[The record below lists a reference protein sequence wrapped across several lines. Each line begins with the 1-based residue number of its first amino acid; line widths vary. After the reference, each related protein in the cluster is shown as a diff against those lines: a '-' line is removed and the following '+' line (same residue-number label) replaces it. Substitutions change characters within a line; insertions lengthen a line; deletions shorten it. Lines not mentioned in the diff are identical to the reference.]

1 MAAAL
6 KSLLGYW
13 LMPLPFCVATMIVG
27 LAMLRGSCCAR
38 AGRWVFG
45 TGFLLLLL
53 FGNGY
58 VSRWLIRPLET
69 KYAPIPELAGG
80 TALPPALAACRY
92 VVVLGG
98 GNGDGPGVSANNLLS
113 ASARGRLVEGVRLL
127 RMLPDAKLIVSGP
140 ALGRR
145 DSHATV
151 LGRTAIALGLPPERI
166 LTIDEALDT
175 EAEAQAVQRRVQA
188 APIALV
194 TSAWHLPRA
203 QALFRKAGVN
213 ALPCPADFTAHARD
227 PFQFEDLFW
236 RTSALERSTYAV
248 RERLGYL
255 WSWLRGRI

>member
-1 MAAAL
+1 MVAAL

-13 LMPLPFCVATMIVG
+13 LMPLPFCVAVMLAG
-27 LAMLRGSCCAR
+27 LVMLRCRCCAR
-38 AGRWVFG
+38 SGRIVFG
-45 TGFLLLLL
+45 GGFVLLLL

-58 VSRWLIRPLET
+58 VSRWLIHPLET
-69 KYAPIPELAGG
+69 KYAAVPELVAG
-80 TALPPALAACRY
+80 APVPAPLAACRF

-113 ASARGRLVEGVRLL
+113 ASARARLVEGVRLL
-127 RMLPDAKLIVSGP
+127 RVLPDAKLIVSGP
-140 ALGRR
+140 AQGRR

-151 LGRTAIALGLPPERI
+151 MGRTAIALGLAPERI
-166 LTIDEALDT
+166 VTIDEARDT
-175 EAEAQAVQRRVQA
+175 EAEAQAVRRRVQD

-203 QALFRKAGVN
+203 LALFRKAGVN
-213 ALPCPADFTAHARD
+213 TLPCPADFTAHARD
-227 PFQFEDLFW
+227 PFQFEDIFW

-255 WSWLRGRI
+255 WSWLRGRV

>member
-1 MAAAL
+1 MADAL

-13 LMPLPFCVATMIVG
+13 LMPLPFCVAAMVAG
-27 LAMLRGSCCAR
+27 LLMTRCACCAR
-38 AGRWVFG
+38 TGRFVFG
-45 TGFLLLLL
+45 VGFGLLLL

-69 KYAPIPELAGG
+69 KYKAIPELPAG
-80 TALPPALAACRY
+80 TAIPPELAACRF

-113 ASARGRLVEGVRLL
+113 ASARARLVEGVRLL
-127 RMLPDAKLIVSGP
+127 RVLPEAKLILSGP
-140 ALGRR
+140 AQGRR

-151 LGRTAIALGLPPERI
+151 MGRTAIALGLAPERI
-166 LTIDEALDT
+166 VTIDEARDT
-175 EAEAQAVQRRVQA
+175 EAEATAVRRRVQET
-188 APIALV
+188 PVALV

-203 QALFRKAGVN
+203 AALFRNAGVY

-248 RERLGYL
+248 RERLGFL
-255 WSWLRGRI
+255 WSWLRGKT

>member
-1 MAAAL
+1 MVAAL
-6 KSLLGYW
+6 KSLLSYW
-13 LMPLPFCVATMIVG
+13 LMPLPFCVA
-27 LAMLRGSCCAR
+27 AMLAGLVMLRCACCAR
-38 AGRWVFG
+38 AGRFVFG
-45 TGFLLLLL
+45 AGLGLLLL

-69 KYAPIPELAGG
+69 RYAAIPELPAGK
-80 TALPPALAACRY
+80 LIPPELAACRY

-113 ASARGRLVEGVRLL
+113 ASARARLVEGVRLL
-127 RMLPDAKLIVSGP
+127 RVLPDAKLIVSGP
-140 ALGRR
+140 AQGRR

-151 LGRTAIALGLPPERI
+151 MGRTAIALGLAPERI
-166 LTIDEALDT
+166 VTIDEARDT
-175 EAEAQAVQRRVQA
+175 EAEAQAVRRRVQD

-203 QALFRKAGVN
+203 LALFRKAGVN

-227 PFQFEDLFW
+227 PFQFEDIFW

-255 WSWLRGRI
+255 WSWLRGRV

>member
-13 LMPLPFCVATMIVG
+13 LMPLPFCVA
-27 LAMLRGSCCAR
+27 AMLAGLVLMRGKGGAR
-38 AGRWVFG
+38 AGRILFSG
-45 TGFLLLLL
+45 GFVLLLL

-69 KYAPIPELAGG
+69 KFAAIPELAVG
-80 TALPPALAACRY
+80 TPVPAPLAACRF

-113 ASARGRLVEGVRLL
+113 ASARARLVEGVRLL
-127 RMLPDAKLIVSGP
+127 RVLPDAKLIVSGP
-140 ALGRR
+140 AQGRR

-151 LGRTAIALGLPPERI
+151 MGRTAIALGLAPDRI
-166 LTIDEALDT
+166 VTIDEARDT
-175 EAEAQAVQRRVQA
+175 EGEAQAVRRRVLD

-203 QALFRKAGVN
+203 VALFRKAGVN

-248 RERLGYL
+248 RERLGLL
-255 WSWLRGRI
+255 WSWLRGRT

>member
-1 MAAAL
+1 MGTAL
-6 KSLLGYW
+6 KSFLAYG
-13 LMPLPFCVATMIVG
+13 LMPLPFCIATMLTG
-27 LAMLRGSCCAR
+27 LLLLRR
-38 AGRWVFG
+38 AGSRRLGRGVFG
-45 TGFLLLLL
+45 TGFGLLLL

-69 KYAPIPELAGG
+69 KYAAIPELPAGI
-80 TALPPALAACRY
+80 PVPAGLASCRY

-113 ASARGRLVEGVRLL
+113 GSARARLVEGVRLL
-127 RMLPDAKLIVSGP
+127 RVLPEARLIVSGP
-140 ALGRR
+140 AHGNR

-166 LTIDEALDT
+166 LTIDHARDT
-175 EAEAQAVQRRVQA
+175 EAEAAAVRRQVED

-203 QALFRKAGVN
+203 MALFRRAGVD

-227 PFQFEDLFW
+227 PFRFEDLFW

-248 RERLGYL
+248 RERWGYL
-255 WSWLRGRI
+255 WAWLRRKV

>member
-1 MAAAL
+1 V
-6 KSLLGYW
+6 LGR
-13 LMPLPFCVATMIVG
+13 TR
-27 LAMLRGSCCAR
+27 RGAR
-38 AGRWVFG
+38 AGRWLFG
-45 TGFLLLLL
+45 GGLGLLLL

-69 KYAPIPELAGG
+69 RYAAIPELPAG
-80 TALPPALAACRY
+80 APVPPALAACRY

-113 ASARGRLVEGVRLL
+113 GSARARLVEGVRLL
-127 RMLPDAKLIVSGP
+127 RSLPEARLIVSGP
-140 ALGRR
+140 AHGRR

-151 LGRTAIALGLPPERI
+151 LGRTAIALGLPPDRV
-166 LTIDEALDT
+166 LTIDEARDT
-175 EAEAQAVQRRVQA
+175 EGEAAAVARRVGN
-188 APIALV
+188 APVALV

-203 QALFRKAGVN
+203 HALFRRAGVD

-248 RERLGYL
+248 RERLGYA
-255 WSWLRGRI
+255 WAWLRRKV